1 MISRLGIDAGIDAPE
16 GLSAIQDAW
25 DEEGLDQR
33 RLSQRTRAPRL
44 LDMHLVTQMKLADAE
59 RAFSCLDPQYPYH
72 WKQQVRQLRNRLT
85 HFDEEVQT
93 REQAGVRVVGIL
105 SMNGSRPRKG
115 LAGNLAFALAAMEDT
130 KVLLIDAKVC
140 RPDLDSQ
147 LGLTDAKGLCE
158 ATRAQREDLPDC
170 FRRIAG
176 TQLYLMPFG
185 QNTRFEGEGLDPR
198 GLQRLLGGLR
208 KQFDWIVIDGPGF
221 DTPAD
226 ATMMT
231 LSTDGTLY
239 LIEQGVD
246 RFEDLRLAFKQTQG
260 RYMVGAV
267 MI

>member
-1 MISRLGIDAGIDAPE
+1 MISRLGTAVGMEAPE
-16 GLSAIQDAW
+16 SLAAIQDAW
-25 DEEGLDQR
+25 DEEGIDQR
-33 RLSQRTRAPRL
+33 RVSQRARVPRV
-44 LDMHLVTQMKLADAE
+44 LDMHLVPQMKLAEAE
-59 RAFSCLDPQYPYH
+59 RAFSCLGAQYPLS

-93 REQAGVRVVGIL
+93 REQSSVRVVGLL
-105 SMNGSRPRKG
+105 SMNGRRPRKG

-130 KVLLIDAKVC
+130 KVLLIDANVS
-140 RPDLDSQ
+140 RPELDEQ
-147 LGLTDAKGLCE
+147 LGLSEARGLCE

-176 TQLYLMPFG
+176 TQLYMLPFG
-185 QNTRFEGEGLDPR
+185 QNTRHEGEAIDPR
-198 GLQRLLGGLR
+198 GLQRLLTGLR

-226 ATMMT
+226 ATMVT
-231 LSTDGTLY
+231 LCADGTLY

-260 RYMVGAV
+260 RYMIGAV